1 MEFSLDFKSFAE
13 PKKRLVIGILFV
25 VLGAVCIFG
34 QGWYSGVTRENCIQV
49 EAIFEDCKYH
59 SIDDGIDN
67 NNIFLVFEDYG
78 SDLDIHPSY
87 ADDRLTQR
95 LFDLP
100 SGTKMKLLVN
110 EKTNEIYELE
120 VSDELWLDFDTAK
133 QKIDKNLTIV
143 KYVGFVFLPIGAIC
157 VITAIIGLL
166 KK

>member
-1 MEFSLDFKSFAE
+1 
-13 PKKRLVIGILFV
+13 
-25 VLGAVCIFG
+25 
-34 QGWYSGVTRENCIQV
+34 
-49 EAIFEDCKYH
+49 
-59 SIDDGIDN
+59 
-67 NNIFLVFEDYG
+67 
-78 SDLDIHPSY
+78 
-87 ADDRLTQR
+87 
-95 LFDLP
+95 
-100 SGTKMKLLVN
+100 MKLLVN